1 MLTVANLKE
10 ELAIAEKTAQEY
22 KQKMESEAEKAKQFK
37 TAASEQIQQYKDD
50 IDDKDAVIQQLNG
63 KVEILQNNN
72 KYIKKSYDS
81 LLNKHKTMQNE
92 NFLIPKEKKNDKKD
106 EE

>member
-1 MLTVANLKE
+1 M
-10 ELAIAEKTAQEY
+10 
-22 KQKMESEAEKAKQFK
+22 
-37 TAASEQIQQYKDD
+37 
-50 IDDKDAVIQQLNG
+50 IQQLNG

-81 LLNKHKTMQNE
+81 LLNKHKTMQND